1 MMISEFSLPLDPAF
15 IVLTCSNG
23 KMAERSYALH
33 CPCYLASLFRSLTF
47 PSLPSVAKQ
56 ELLQDWKDAA
66 CVIGGPLSGDS
77 L

>member
-1 MMISEFSLPLDPAF
+1 MISEFSICLAPAF

-23 KMAERSYALH
+23 KMAESSYALH
-33 CPCYLASLFRSLTF
+33 YPCYLAFLFRSLTF

-66 CVIGGPLSGDS
+66 CVTGGPLSGAS

>member
-1 MMISEFSLPLDPAF
+1 MHFTIPVIWYFFS
-15 IVLTCSNG
+15 
-23 KMAERSYALH
+23 
-33 CPCYLASLFRSLTF
+33 RSLTF

-66 CVIGGPLSGDS
+66 CVTGGPQSGDS